1 MSSTQRNIDAQYGA
15 KEVLVYDPS
24 VSQVDVL
31 LSGLEA
37 GVQPQA
43 VTSND
48 ALAQIEKALQ
58 QPGLKTLHVLGHGA
72 PGEIILGGQRI
83 DAQSFKDICAN
94 PLHNTHPEFE
104 IAFWSCKTGHGDIG
118 MNFLKTIANATGAN
132 VYASS
137 GLV

>member
-31 LSGLEA
+31 LSGLDS

-48 ALAQIEKALQ
+48 ALAQIEIALQ
-58 QPGLKTLHVLGHGA
+58 QPGLKTLHVLGQAEHGRRA
-72 PGEIILGGQRI
+72 VRPLVGP
-83 DAQSFKDICAN
+83 DA
-94 PLHNTHPEFE
+94 FE
-104 IAFWSCKTGHGDIG
+104 GSETVVKR
-118 MNFLKTIANATGAN
+118 MRQN
-132 VYASS
+132 VDVRRLPVDELS
-137 GLV
+137 V

>member
-43 VTSND
+43 VTSHD

-83 DAQSFKDICAN
+83 DEGLQQMGLGKARCQGDRLVQPRDRVAAKAV
-94 PLHNTHPEFE
+94 E
-104 IAFWSCKTGHGDIG
+104 IGERRVVEDGGGRCGTREPVGVAI
-118 MNFLKTIANATGAN
+118 
-132 VYASS
+132 
-137 GLV
+137 